1 MTTSLLGYI
10 VDKLV
15 AGAIILAFV
24 GPLIWALVNLR
35 KPDPKLQQQYDF
47 AKIREPRIIEMQPKR
62 RIIEAP
68 LYTQNE
74 SGKSIAAI
82 SGIL

>member
-1 MTTSLLGYI
+1 MTLGYI

-24 GPLIWALVNLR
+24 GPLIRALVNLR

-47 AKIREPRIIEMQPKR
+47 AKVREPRIVEMQPKR

-68 LYTQNE
+68 IDRKTVE
-74 SGKSIAAI
+74 KGISTI
-82 SGIL
+82 SGIR